1 MGGRPGRGFAFWA
14 AVGTTSLVSLVL
26 FNLAADR
33 LKIPGL
39 SELRDYA
46 VRRNG

>member
-14 AVGTTSLVSLVL
+14 AVGTTSIVSLTL
-26 FNLAADR
+26 LNLAADR
-33 LKIPGL
+33 LNISGL
-39 SELRDYA
+39 SEFRDYI